1 MKEPVRKVKTSR
13 KAGLPPGTMVYV
25 GNKTEEAPRI
35 TVIDY
40 NESEFQE
47 EEVPCPE
54 DCFPFKDKPTV
65 TWINI
70 DGLRQL
76 DVIEK
81 IGKNFGFHPL
91 VLEDIVNTYQ
101 RPKMEDFGDYIFL
114 VLKMLT
120 YDERKE
126 KIVIEQ
132 VSLILGEG
140 YVISFQEKIGDI
152 FEPIRKRLREAK
164 GRIRK
169 SGSDYLVYTL
179 IDSLVDSYFTILEN
193 LGDRVEDLEDD
204 LLSHPEPESLQAVHN
219 LKKELLRLKKSV
231 WPMRE
236 VISGL
241 ERGDS
246 QLISDSTGIYFRDV
260 YDHTIQVIDTVE
272 TYRDVASGMVDT
284 YLSSLSNR
292 MNEVMKV
299 LTIIA
304 TIFIPLTF
312 IAGVYG
318 MNFQHMPELKWYWGY
333 PAVLGLMLLVFLGMV
348 AYFRRKKWL

>member
-1 MKEPVRKVKTSR
+1 MTDPKRKVKNSQ
-13 KAGLPPGTMVYV
+13 KSGLPPGTMVYV
-25 GNKTEEAPRI
+25 GNKSEEAPRI
-35 TVIDY
+35 TIIDY
-40 NESEFQE
+40 NESEYQE
-47 EEVPCPE
+47 EEVPSPE

-114 VLKMLT
+114 VLKMLV
-120 YDERKE
+120 YDERKK
-126 KIVIEQ
+126 KIAVEQ

-152 FEPIRKRLREAK
+152 FDPIRKRLREGK

-169 SGSDYLVYTL
+169 SGSDYLVYAL
-179 IDSLVDSYFTILEN
+179 IDALVDSYFTILEN

-204 LLSHPEPESLQAVHN
+204 LLSHPEPESLQAVHK
-219 LKKELLRLKKSV
+219 LKKELLLLKKSV

-318 MNFQHMPELKWYWGY
+318 MNFQYMPELKWQWGY
-333 PAVLGLMLLVFLGMV
+333 PAVLGLMLLVFIVMI

>member
-1 MKEPVRKVKTSR
+1 MTDPARKVKASK

-25 GNKTEEAPRI
+25 GNKNEEAPRI
-35 TVIDY
+35 TIIDY
-40 NESEFQE
+40 DEAEYQE
-47 EEVPCPE
+47 EEVPSPE
-54 DCFPFKDKPTV
+54 DCFIFKDKPTV

-70 DGLRQL
+70 DGLRKI

-91 VLEDIVNTYQ
+91 VLEDIVNTFQ

-114 VLKMLT
+114 VLKMLV
-120 YDERKE
+120 YDDHRK
-126 KIVIEQ
+126 KIAVEQ

-152 FEPIRKRLREAK
+152 FDPIRKRLREGK

-169 SGSDYLVYTL
+169 SGADYLVYAL
-179 IDSLVDSYFTILEN
+179 IDALVDSYFTILEN
-193 LGDRVEDLEDD
+193 LGDRIEDLEED
-204 LLSHPEPESLQAVHN
+204 LLSHPDPESLQTVHK
-219 LKKELLRLKKSV
+219 LKKELLLLKKSV

-318 MNFQHMPELKWYWGY
+318 MNFQYMPELKWHWGY
-333 PAVLGLMLLVFLGMV
+333 PAVLGMMFLVFLGML